1 MGRSPC
7 CSKEGLNKGAWTA
20 TEDKILTE
28 YIKIHGE
35 GKWRHLPKRAGLKRC
50 GKSCRLR
57 WLNYLR
63 PGIKR
68 GNITN
73 DEEELIIRLHNLL
86 GNRWSLIAGRLPGRT
101 DNEIKNYWNTNIG
114 RKLQNNGTINIA
126 SGARNSSVEQRNMK
140 QSTQDQWHYTQNN
153 KGSSACYVVQTK
165 ATRWSSKTTIITQ
178 QNEGIDLD
186 NKLMKG
192 ESPPVSSPSD
202 NNNNVNVNAN
212 VDPLDFMADFEM
224 DGNFFSELL
233 KMDIP
238 NSEPSCLENK
248 IHKMEDHH
256 NGGNPS
262 TLDKGHLSP
271 KSYNDTPSCPFL
283 WADSFSYDTGF

>member
-35 GKWRHLPKRAGLKRC
+35 GKWRHLPKRAG
-50 GKSCRLR
+50 
-57 WLNYLR
+57 
-63 PGIKR
+63 
-68 GNITN
+68 
-73 DEEELIIRLHNLL
+73 
-86 GNRWSLIAGRLPGRT
+86 RT

-114 RKLQNNGTINIA
+114 RKLQNGTINIA
-126 SGARNSSVEQRNMK
+126 SGARNSSLQQEQRNMK

-153 KGSSACYVVQTK
+153 KGSSCYVVQTK
-165 ATRWSSKTTIITQ
+165 ATRWSAKATIITQ
-178 QNEGIDLD
+178 QNEGVESNVHLD
-186 NKLMKG
+186 NKMNKG
-192 ESPPVSSPSD
+192 GSPPLSSPSD
-202 NNNNVNVNAN
+202 NNNNVNVN

-248 IHKMEDHH
+248 IHKIEDH

-262 TLDKGHLSP
+262 TLDKGRLSP
-271 KSYNDTPSCPFL
+271 KSSNDTPSCPFL
-283 WADSFSYDTGF
+283 WADSFSYDTGFDFQPMATFVESGFDWI

>member
-20 TEDKILTE
+20 LEDKILTE
-28 YIKIHGE
+28 YINIHGE

-73 DEEELIIRLHNLL
+73 DEEELIVRLHNLL

-114 RKLQNNGTINIA
+114 RKLQNGTPSSSITSGN
-126 SGARNSSVEQRNMK
+126 GARSSINTLQRDRSLKN
-140 QSTQDQWHYTQNN
+140 QEWHDPPD
-153 KGSSACYVVQTK
+153 KGSCLVQTK
-165 ATRWSSKTTIITQ
+165 ATRWTKI
-178 QNEGIDLD
+178 LMVD
-186 NKLMKG
+186 N
-192 ESPPVSSPSD
+192 
-202 NNNNVNVNAN
+202 
-212 VDPLDFMADFEM
+212 
-224 DGNFFSELL
+224 
-233 KMDIP
+233 
-238 NSEPSCLENK
+238 
-248 IHKMEDHH
+248 
-256 NGGNPS
+256 GNPS
-262 TLDKGHLSP
+262 SFDNKDYLSP
-271 KSYNDTPSCPFL
+271 KSSNDDTTYFPL
-283 WADSFSYDTGF
+283 GDSFYDTDFDFLPVTTFMDSGIDWN